1 AVKQEELAKRY
12 EISIK
17 IVGVADS
24 KGIAIKR
31 DGFTPYELMKMVEAP
46 RSGLKDFKPYG
57 REGTNL
63 DVLLEETQ
71 PDVHVEVTPSNYETG
86 EPGLSHIKTALNR
99 GIHVVTANKAPLALR
114 FEEIM
119 SIAKTKNAIVK
130 FGATVMGGSPFISM
144 LSSMRSREVIR
155 IEGILNATT
164 NYILTLMQEE
174 LMEFERALREAQAIG
189 VAEPDPSLDIK
200 GLDSAAK
207 LTIVSHLVGYPVR
220 LENIKI
226 EPLDSVTLRDV
237 VFVAKRGQVLKYV
250 AELDVKKSRAEV
262 AVKALS
268 KGSLLANVKGLD
280 NGVVIE
286 TDVGNVALI
295 GRGGGTLETAHTLL
309 DDVLSLAIEVM
320 R

>member
-1 AVKQEELAKRY
+1 
-12 EISIK
+12 
-17 IVGVADS
+17 
-24 KGIAIKR
+24 
-31 DGFTPYELMKMVEAP
+31 
-46 RSGLKDFKPYG
+46 
-57 REGTNL
+57 
-63 DVLLEETQ
+63 
-71 PDVHVEVTPSNYETG
+71 
-86 EPGLSHIKTALNR
+86 
-99 GIHVVTANKAPLALR
+99 
-114 FEEIM
+114 
-119 SIAKTKNAIVK
+119 
-130 FGATVMGGSPFISM
+130 
-144 LSSMRSREVIR
+144 R